1 MEKERSDHQLEKES
15 MEQQNA
21 QLQQE
26 VMRLGEL
33 AYSARELREQIDSLK
48 AKLSTA
54 EDKITQAWIY
64 RCVQYS
70 SGLASTTT

>member
-54 EDKITQAWIY
+54 EDKITQVWLY
-64 RCVQYS
+64 GCV
-70 SGLASTTT
+70 